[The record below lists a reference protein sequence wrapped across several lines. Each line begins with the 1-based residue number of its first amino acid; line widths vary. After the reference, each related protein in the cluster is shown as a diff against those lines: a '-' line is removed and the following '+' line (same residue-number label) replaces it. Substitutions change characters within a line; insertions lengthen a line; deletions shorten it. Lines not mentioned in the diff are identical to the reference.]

1 MANRRLSLEFYLAA
15 RRYRRRGVRRPFF
28 VSWRITD
35 RCTRRCEYCDL
46 TAGPTAELEP
56 AEARKLLREMIAAG
70 TRWVNWTGGEP
81 LLRPDLIA
89 LAREAAAASLA
100 VSVNTNGD
108 LLPEVVSELPAG
120 TRIGLSLDGP
130 EAVQDAIRGPGSAAA
145 TFRALE
151 AARGRG
157 LPVSLTCILTAA
169 NCDSLDYPLR
179 IAAEQRLPISFQPV
193 IASALGSERR
203 HSLSPSPEQLTA
215 AYARIAAEIRRGN
228 RWIENSLQNLEHLFG
243 RSPVGAAPCVGG
255 ALAVRIT
262 PDGSLTA
269 CWGRQI
275 DGPERIAYGPI
286 SFADAFSR
294 LRPQDCSRCWCSG
307 IVEANLVARDSV
319 PRIFARAFHELAR
332 SVPWKR

>member
-1 MANRRLSLEFYLAA
+1 MANRRLSVEFLLAA
-15 RRYRRRGVRRPFF
+15 RRYRRHGVRRPFF

-35 RCTRRCEYCDL
+35 RCTRKCRYCDL
-46 TAGPTAELEP
+46 TNEPETELEP
-56 AEARKLLREMIAAG
+56 ADARRLLREMIAAG

-89 LAREAAAASLA
+89 LVREGAAAGLA

-108 LLPEVVSELPAG
+108 PLPAVVAELPAG

-145 TFRALE
+145 TFRAIE
-151 AARGRG
+151 AARGRD
-157 LPVSLTCILTAA
+157 LPVSLTCVLTSA

-179 IAAEQRLPISFQPV
+179 VAAERRLPISFQPV
-193 IASALGSERR
+193 IASSLGSERK
-203 HSLSPSPEQLTA
+203 HSLSPSPAQLDA
-215 AYARIAAEIRRGN
+215 AFARLAEEIRQGN
-228 RWIENSLQNLEHLFG
+228 RWIENSPQNLLHLFG
-243 RSPVGAAPCVGG
+243 RSPVGASPCVGG
-255 ALAVRIT
+255 ALAARIT

-269 CWGRQI
+269 CWGRHI

-286 SFADAFSR
+286 SFAEAFAR

-307 IVEANLVARDSV
+307 IVEANRVAQDSFS
-319 PRIFARAFHELAR
+319 RLIARAFHDLAR